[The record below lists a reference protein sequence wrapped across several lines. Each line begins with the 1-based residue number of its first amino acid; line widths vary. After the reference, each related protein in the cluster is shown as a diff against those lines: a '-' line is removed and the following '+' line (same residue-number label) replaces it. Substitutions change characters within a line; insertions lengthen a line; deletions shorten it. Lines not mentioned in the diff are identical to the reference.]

1 MSMAQTVR
9 TVLAQ
14 VDRDMPVTAVKTMEQ
29 IMMDSMSQSRM
40 QTWLIAVFAGVAL
53 ALAALGI
60 YGVMS
65 YSVAQA
71 THDMGIRIALGAS
84 AANVL
89 KIVLGRGLLLT
100 AAGLLVGIAG
110 ALALTRVLA
119 SLLFNVKATDPW
131 TFAGVSVLLAG
142 VALVAG
148 FIPARRAT
156 RIDPVAALRFE

>member
-1 MSMAQTVR
+1 
-9 TVLAQ
+9 
-14 VDRDMPVTAVKTMEQ
+14 
-29 IMMDSMSQSRM
+29 MSQSRM

-89 KIVLGRGLLLT
+89 KIMLGKGLLLT

-110 ALALTRVLA
+110 ALLSKQAAVCEG
-119 SLLFNVKATDPW
+119 
-131 TFAGVSVLLAG
+131 GVEEADDSG
-142 VALVAG
+142 NK
-148 FIPARRAT
+148 
-156 RIDPVAALRFE
+156 DDE